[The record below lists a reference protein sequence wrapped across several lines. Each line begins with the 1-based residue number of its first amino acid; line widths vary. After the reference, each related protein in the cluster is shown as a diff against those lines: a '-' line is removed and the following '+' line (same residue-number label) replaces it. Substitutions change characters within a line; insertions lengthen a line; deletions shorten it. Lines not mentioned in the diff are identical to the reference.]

1 MEAYKNILVP
11 VDGSK
16 QSTIAF
22 QEAIEVAK
30 RNDAHLTVMT
40 VVDFKYSVGDPAFIN
55 DALKFHLNNAEIEL
69 DELIAQADLEEVDL
83 QKEITAG
90 SPKRKIVDYAKEHK
104 MDLIMMGSTGTGALE
119 QVLVGSTTAY
129 VVNRAPCNVIVVKSN
144 A

>member
-104 MDLIMMGSTGTGALE
+104 IDLIMMGSTGTGALE

>member
-69 DELIAQADLEEVDL
+69 DELIAQADLEEVDI

-104 MDLIMMGSTGTGALE
+104 IDLIMMGSTGTGALE

>member
-90 SPKRKIVDYAKEHK
+90 SPKRKIIDYAKEHK
-104 MDLIMMGSTGTGALE
+104 IDLIMMGSTGTGALE

-129 VVNRAPCNVIVVKSN
+129 IVNRAPCNVIVVKSN

>member
-1 MEAYKNILVP
+1 MKEYQHILVP

-22 QEAIEVAK
+22 QEAAEVAK
-30 RNDAHLTVMT
+30 RNGGELTVLT

-69 DELIAQADLEEVDL
+69 DDLIAQTEIGTIKL
-83 QKEITAG
+83 QKEIEAG
-90 SPKRKIVDYAKEHK
+90 NPKRKIVEYAKK
-104 MDLIMMGSTGTGALE
+104 NGTDLIMIGSTGTGAIE

-129 VVNRAPCNVIVVKSN
+129 VVNHAPCNVIVVKSN
-144 A
+144 